1 MWVFQRLYL
10 DSGGGSMSTDEW
22 GVLNPDLAARE
33 IDAGPDESTER
44 ARASDAGAWPEE
56 MDGIRFV
63 ADSALTI
70 PGKSESPS
78 DCGEW
83 GFREFCDTCGEP
95 RAGPHRCQ
103 QRKCPDCSDTWR
115 GNDAAS
121 ITARLSAARR
131 EADGA
136 ESRVVHCSASPP
148 PGETR
153 TLVDYWDGFSDAYD
167 LAEAKGIR
175 GGVVFAHGWR
185 VKDRVKR
192 VFRELSNAEV
202 ITEGALWEWVRE
214 NEKDWRTQ
222 VYWSPHYHI
231 IGLSADVGADH
242 PDEQDGWVFRR
253 LSSDAWFNFTEPDS
267 YEAVFRMAMY
277 VLSHVGFEAD
287 SQKQVVRWFGSLAYN
302 QFAGLDALE
311 DWEKSVVRRNV
322 EEVSGR
328 DIEADSDGAGGGLD
342 DCPEDACEG
351 SLRPIWN
358 AGRWLTD
365 PDWCDSIGR
374 NQQRRLVA
382 AFELAIG
389 DVKPPPGMKHPDSE
403 EHLEE
408 VLDMVM
414 RSPNG

>member
-1 MWVFQRLYL
+1 M
-10 DSGGGSMSTDEW
+10 MSSEREIEAEEW
-22 GVLNPDLAARE
+22 GGLWPDLGARE
-33 IDAGPDESTER
+33 IDAGPDESGGP
-44 ARASDAGAWPEE
+44 ARAPDAGAWPEE
-56 MDGIRFV
+56 MDDVRFY

-136 ESRVVHCSASPP
+136 DSRVVHCSVSPP
-148 PGETR
+148 PGETIS
-153 TLVDYWDGFSDAYD
+153 LVDYWGGFGDAYD

-175 GGVVFAHGWR
+175 GGVAFAHGWR

-192 VFRELSNAEV
+192 VFRQLSDAEV
-202 ITEGALWEWVRE
+202 ITEGALWQWVRA
-214 NEKDWRTQ
+214 NDKDWRAQ

-231 IGLSADVGADH
+231 IGLSPDVGADH

-253 LSSDAWFNFTEPDS
+253 LSSDAWFNFTESDS
-267 YEAVFRMAMY
+267 YESVFRMAMY

-302 QFAGLDALE
+302 SFSGIEALE
-311 DWEKSVVRRNV
+311 EWEQSVVLRNV
-322 EEVSGR
+322 EEVTGR
-328 DIEADSDGAGGGLD
+328 DLSDDDGGSESER
-342 DCPEDACEG
+342 DCPEDGCEG
-351 SLRPIWN
+351 LLQPIWN
-358 AGRWLTD
+358 AGRYLTD
-365 PDWCDSIGR
+365 VDWCSQIGR
-374 NQQRRLVA
+374 TQERRLVT

-389 DVKPPPGMKHPDSE
+389 DLKPPPGMKHPDNE

-408 VLDMVM
+408 VLDMLM